1 MPRPVSDGLVEVV
14 GAGEVELL
22 FLEIAIRV
30 ARRDPDPDADWNR
43 DHRIT
48 QSAAV
53 TRTAGASALIVTR
66 APRSSAHWQDVL

>member
-1 MPRPVSDGLVEVV
+1 
-14 GAGEVELL
+14 
-22 FLEIAIRV
+22 V